1 MLPLCAVLTA
11 LTCLQL
17 DHLGAAVDD
26 AAAAALA
33 SSLTGLR
40 HLELQGSNIEQQATV
55 AALQRLPMLTHL
67 QLCTEEEEAA
77 GARGDAGEHAA
88 CSTCACWPVL
98 AWLGLL
104 EVRGLPG

>member
-1 MLPLCAVLTA
+1 MLTA

-40 HLELQGSNIEQQATV
+40 HLKLQGCNIQQQATV

-77 GARGDAGEHAA
+77 GVRGDAGGHAA
-88 CSTCACWPVL
+88 CSTRACWPV
-98 AWLGLL
+98 LGLL
-104 EVRGLPG
+104 EVRRLSG